1 MARWT
6 IDPDHT
12 VAAFVVRHMMLAS
25 VRGQFNGVRGTI
37 CFDPADVAATR
48 LEVTI
53 GVPGIYTGIAKRDEH
68 LRSLDFFAAA
78 EHGVMTFRS
87 TNVEARGGRRMA
99 VAGELTIR
107 GVTRPVTLDAEYCGP
122 VKDPFEEGES
132 IGFTATTTINR
143 DDFGV
148 SWNVEM
154 DGGVMVGREVSVF
167 LDGEA
172 DRAGE
177 EGVGGE

>member
-12 VAAFVVRHMMLAS
+12 VAAFVVRHMVIAS

-37 CFDPADVAATR
+37 DFDPTDVVAAR
-48 LEVTI
+48 VEVTI
-53 GVPGIYTGIAKRDEH
+53 DVPGIYTGVAKRDEH
-68 LRSLDFFAAA
+68 LCSPDFFSAA
-78 EHGVMTFRS
+78 EHGVMSFRS
-87 TNVEARGGRRMA
+87 TKVEERGGNRLA
-99 VAGELTIR
+99 VTGDLTIR
-107 GVTRPVTLDAEYCGP
+107 GVTRPVTLEAEYCGP

-132 IGFTATTTINR
+132 IGFAATATINR

-154 DGGVMVGREVSVF
+154 GDGGVMVSREVLIF

-172 DRAGE
+172 DR
-177 EGVGGE
+177 VS